1 MMRILAAM
9 TLVLVGCSDK
19 PGPVTPGPPDL
30 ANGAE
35 IFRTVCAQCHG
46 PAGEGVKDRGKNL
59 PLSPFV
65 NQSTDAEVVA
75 MIRVGRPP
83 TTERPAM
90 PPKGGRLDLTTQDLF
105 DVVAFV
111 RSLPETPGP
120 AQESSPIP

>member
-1 MMRILAAM
+1 M
-9 TLVLVGCSDK
+9 TLMLVGCSDH
-19 PGPVTPGPPDL
+19 PGPVTPTTPPDL

-35 IFRTVCAQCHG
+35 LFATICAQCHG
-46 PAGEGVKDRGKNL
+46 PAGEGVKGRGKNL

-83 TTERPAM
+83 TMDHPAM
-90 PPKGGRLDLTTQDLF
+90 PPKGGRLDLTDRDLF

-111 RSLPETPGP
+111 RSLPKTP
-120 AQESSPIP
+120 ERDTSSIP